1 MSEIDY
7 VIMWQ
12 ARDPDHEWGP
22 EVKMATIEDKTGLYN
37 AEGELVHSIPK
48 EEGRNVVRT
57 FIDIGLED
65 YVFIKHCEGTVS
77 AGKFY
82 MAASANSGDVWG
94 AADLRLEPDQANLV
108 QAQYPGIKLVP
119 LAESAYTN
127 M

>member
-82 MAASANSGDVWG
+82 MAAS
-94 AADLRLEPDQANLV
+94 DLRLEPDQANLV